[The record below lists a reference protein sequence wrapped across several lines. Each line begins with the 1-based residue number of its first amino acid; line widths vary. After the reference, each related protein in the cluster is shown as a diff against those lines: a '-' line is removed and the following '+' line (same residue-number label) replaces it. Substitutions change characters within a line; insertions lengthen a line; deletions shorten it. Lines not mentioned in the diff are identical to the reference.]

1 MGPIHELKCIFNTI
15 YVDILRG
22 KSLPVLTQMF
32 QCVKE
37 VSANTHRE
45 LTKKITRRGGFQR
58 KTDEVIARLFS
69 IRWKLPVLS
78 IYFLWKIED
87 QRKYFSRVF
96 PFKYNR
102 GFLFFFSIIMSLF
115 PFHMFIHILIK
126 YVLCDIH
133 CHNYSNSSQHLYIL
147 YYATQQDRCSMPVCT
162 HKKAYGSVHVLQLR
176 NIQLSEVLEAIF
188 LRLSYATNI

>member
-1 MGPIHELKCIFNTI
+1 
-15 YVDILRG
+15 
-22 KSLPVLTQMF
+22 MF

-45 LTKKITRRGGFQR
+45 LTKKITRRGGFLE
-58 KTDEVIARLFS
+58 KTDEVIARLFF

-102 GFLFFFSIIMSLF
+102 GVFFFFNNIVSF
-115 PFHMFIHILIK
+115 PFHMFIHIINK

-133 CHNYSNSSQHLYIL
+133 CHNYSTAISIYISFIMPL
-147 YYATQQDRCSMPVCT
+147 SKIGAPCQSALTKSLWKCSHFT
-162 HKKAYGSVHVLQLR
+162 AEKHTA
-176 NIQLSEVLEAIF
+176 
-188 LRLSYATNI
+188 